1 MGAGR
6 VRWVGVVARRCGSG
20 LDMGQ
25 PFWAARL
32 DAVPGSIG
40 VPFSHIHTRRR
51 DRQQGIHARCL
62 SPSPNPDEMDDA
74 QAQT

>member
-1 MGAGR
+1 MLTMRWGRAGL
-6 VRWVGVVARRCGSG
+6 GVVARRCGSG
-20 LDMGQ
+20 LDMGE
-25 PFWAARL
+25 PFWVARL

-40 VPFSHIHTRRR
+40 VPFSTRRR